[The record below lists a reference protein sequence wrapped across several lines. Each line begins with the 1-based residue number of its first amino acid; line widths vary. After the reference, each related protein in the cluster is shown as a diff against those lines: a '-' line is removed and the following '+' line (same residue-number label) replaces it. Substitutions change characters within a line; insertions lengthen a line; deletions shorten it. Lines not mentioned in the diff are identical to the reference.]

1 MTICTGRIDTRCLV
15 LACVLAAPCAS
26 SAPAISRQQA
36 TQSDV
41 EEIRR
46 ARNDLNEALA
56 ARNVER
62 YARYWTKDA
71 VVMWAG
77 GGLRIGLDDNAI
89 RMASV
94 FEDPHF
100 SGKRDPENIEI
111 DNGSPLYASESGV
124 WVWSRGLK
132 TGGVGTYRGRYLIMW
147 LKTDGQWKIRSE
159 LYVETSCSG
168 DPDCK

>member
-1 MTICTGRIDTRCLV
+1 MTYCTVRIAAKCLV

-26 SAPAISRQQA
+26 SAPSVSQQQA
-36 TQSDV
+36 TRGDV

-46 ARNDLNEALA
+46 ARSDLNEALA
-56 ARNVER
+56 ERSIAR

-77 GGLRIGLDDNAI
+77 GGLRIGLHDNAI
-89 RMASV
+89 RMART

-100 SGKRDPENIEI
+100 SGKRTSENIEI
-111 DNGSPLYASESGV
+111 DNGSPLYASESGI
-124 WVWSRGLK
+124 WVWSAGLK

-159 LYVETSCSG
+159 LYVETHCSG

>member
-1 MTICTGRIDTRCLV
+1 MTYCTGRIAAKCLV
-15 LACVLAAPCAS
+15 LACVLAAPYAS
-26 SAPAISRQQA
+26 SAPSVSQQQA
-36 TQSDV
+36 TRGDV

-46 ARNDLNEALA
+46 ARSDLNEALA
-56 ARNVER
+56 ERSIAR

-77 GGLRIGLDDNAI
+77 GGLRIGLHDNAI
-89 RMASV
+89 RMAKT

-100 SGKRDPENIEI
+100 SGKRTSENIEI

-124 WVWSRGLK
+124 WVWSEGLK

-159 LYVETSCSG
+159 LYVETHCSG